1 MTGYKNGRPASRPF
15 FLIVFALLLL
25 AQPVSAHRGHGCWTE
40 MTWTGDRFE
49 IVHRMH
55 LSDAINVL
63 RRIEKDT
70 AIDSLRGRA
79 KLALYVE
86 EKFSIAIDGR
96 PVSGVETLGA
106 EIDDDFLLVY
116 QEWLTSLPQTQPEI
130 ANRALME
137 YEHGVEHYLRYDD
150 GTGAGDAQLITPHSH

>member
-1 MTGYKNGRPASRPF
+1 
-15 FLIVFALLLL
+15 
-25 AQPVSAHRGHGCWTE
+25 
-40 MTWTGDRFE
+40 MTWAGDRFE

-63 RRIEKDT
+63 RRLEKDT

-79 KLALYVE
+79 RLALYVE
-86 EKFSIAIDGR
+86 ENFSIASEGKRVAGI
-96 PVSGVETLGA
+96 ETLGA

-116 QEWLTSLPQTQPEI
+116 QEWVTALPETQPQI
-130 ANRALME
+130 QNRALME

-150 GTGAGDAQLITPHSH
+150 GTGAGDAQLITAHSH